1 MKIIL
6 IWLEYG
12 VYWNCW
18 HIEIH
23 FDQYI
28 IVCLYHDPN
37 ITIFTFIYSREI
49 NEKRIL
55 FLQLYRRHK
64 NRTYGQYIMIGAI
77 VRSNIRNSLKKVWQ
91 RKFNFT
97 RNSINYIMYWDRIQS
112 GFYWAFYIS
121 LILYT
126 LYLFDINM
134 MIIKKYRAVRLELG
148 N

>member
-1 MKIIL
+1 MMSNMKL
-6 IWLEYG
+6 FW
-12 VYWNCW
+12 
-18 HIEIH
+18 
-23 FDQYI
+23 FDENMVFTVRY
-28 IVCLYHDPN
+28 LDPN
-37 ITIFTFIYSREI
+37 IRIFTFIYLRGM
-49 NEKRIL
+49 NRKRIL
-55 FLQLYRRHK
+55 FLELYRRHK
-64 NRTYGQYIMIGAI
+64 NGTFGQYIMIGAI

-134 MIIKKYRAVRLELG
+134 MIIKKYRAVWLELG